1 MDSFSVNSLQCE
13 VTRNTLTCV
22 NLTNKNKQ
30 YLRQETRRGKKKS
43 RYWVAIRALKQLN
56 WRETQKL
63 LAAYRSSPNDF
74 ELRERIVE
82 GNLFIV
88 LRVVS
93 AILRR
98 RKTREEIDDLLTEG
112 YCGLLNAIE
121 KFDKLGSSSFG
132 AYASFW
138 IMQHVNRYLDMNESL
153 VRLPIQT
160 REKIRQGKLTGTES
174 GSLIHSQNKQDANDS
189 LGRSGHKREFYA
201 LTKANDWEMT
211 LVERAGHCKSLKQ
224 DILDNFGS
232 IDTGIES
239 FCKDRIDIRSFV
251 SKLPDREQLILCARN
266 GFEENIATLDSL
278 SERLGC
284 TRERVRQLEKSGYE
298 KVRNML
304 IAQNYEFANLFCDN
318 SSVIYQTDDFLISPG
333 RLVEFNDFFVP
344 KINKGK
350 VSCVEKRPENLTVE
364 KKIFSKAV
372 NYSFFTLGFVIP
384 IAAEKIF
391 YSNISKVNVPGGVH
405 PIKIV
410 FGEFMFSVKAV
421 LPAIDNMVCSNIN
434 IRWGTKKTIIPIL
447 QKRHEVCFAKFAE
460 DRDFVPGDCVFS
472 LYTTNQKDVFVLED
486 NVGCNSKSIHP
497 KINGKRSV
505 EIGAESNCISEVRL
519 IICQNFANGFVFN
532 TGAIKLLENK
542 LGRDC
547 SETEQQELK
556 RIMIKRSDDV
566 YLLPEMV
573 AENDTVADMTAR
585 IREYFAEYGCFSL
598 IVLFDEFGYALKNL
612 TNPDSDFRLFL
623 LKTVLPDLPD
633 NGKIFGRLQRQI
645 CIPGNISEEEV
656 TQTLAERIKEIL
668 QGYGDAVCIDDLD
681 NELPY
686 LNKPALEMILQEHI
700 ADAIE
705 IKVDGLSY
713 WKLVEFF
720 CLPDDFAE
728 YLQLTVSSMEEA
740 QTAPSLQT
748 LSEAMEQQYGE
759 GFREIYAVDDDDVF
773 KQIIKVCIADDQYS
787 WNRNVFAKQ
796 NAGQELNVADE
807 FLQTQ
812 QGIFHESEFFDYA
825 STHRGLTNTGML
837 ILTFLRN
844 KCIRLDQTHW
854 ISLKDFDNFSNF
866 STDTAEAIARELDLL
881 RGSKAFLPLGTLTE
895 AFLSNLPVFTINEQV
910 FYWNH
915 YLLASVAA
923 HKISEVQVINDEPSP
938 YTVTAMTIPQ
948 QVKIQGDVID
958 YIFQDL
964 RKTHCIFSSAND
976 VFEYLRTHQVRMV
989 KTKKLF
995 ARIRD
1000 FWGVE

>member
-1 MDSFSVNSLQCE
+1 MDAISL
-13 VTRNTLTCV
+13 
-22 NLTNKNKQ
+22 
-30 YLRQETRRGKKKS
+30 KS
-43 RYWVAIRALKQLN
+43 ISPPINVADIGDM
-56 WRETQKL
+56 
-63 LAAYRSSPNDF
+63 DF
-74 ELRERIVE
+74 ELSNKPMLEEAKFLEKNQPHSYLDDLLNLPRLHWQETQTLLRQYRDNPGNDALWDKIIE
-82 GNLFIV
+82 GNLHIV
-88 LRVVS
+88 ATTVRTMAKKITVLD
-93 AILRR
+93 
-98 RKTREEIDDLLTEG
+98 IDDLLYEG
-112 YCGLLNAIE
+112 YKGLCAAVS
-121 KFDKLGSSSFG
+121 KFDNIGGSDFG
-132 AYASFW
+132 GYAGYW
-138 IMQHVNRYLDMNESL
+138 IMQFVYRYIANNKSV
-153 VRLPIQT
+153 VRIPVQAQVKLA
-160 REKIRQGKLTGTES
+160 QGK
-174 GSLIHSQNKQDANDS
+174 IH
-189 LGRSGHKREFYA
+189 
-201 LTKANDWEMT
+201 
-211 LVERAGHCKSLKQ
+211 
-224 DILDNFGS
+224 
-232 IDTGIES
+232 
-239 FCKDRIDIRSFV
+239 RIDIAEDESNTDNSTSVKKYILTEGVDPFLCHVVEKDGSYRTLWQAIAENLGCWDISYVDRLKQRFKV
-251 SKLPDREQLILCARN
+251 QQYWGKLSDIEKKIVVLRNFARGSQKYTLEFLSSKL
-266 GFEENIATLDSL
+266 GY
-278 SERLGC
+278 
-284 TRERVRQLEKSGYE
+284 TRERVRQIEQEAYRKLKTAVRRTGYYS
-298 KVRNML
+298 VN
-304 IAQNYEFANLFCDN
+304 EFYGVDSECSAELPEIFT
-318 SSVIYQTDDFLISPG
+318 YSPAK
-333 RLVEFNDFFVP
+333 LH
-344 KINKGK
+344 
-350 VSCVEKRPENLTVE
+350 NLTELMFTCSATSNIE
-364 KKIFSKAV
+364 KCAIKSSNLKEQELIFISQI
-372 NYSFFTLGFVIP
+372 NYTFFAYGICIP
-384 IAAEKIF
+384 IASKKSF
-391 YSNISKVNVPGGVH
+391 LSQLNGNLTLGVPYSINIIYRGGVY
-405 PIKIV
+405 PAKVIV
-410 FGEFMFSVKAV
+410 PRTSAV
-421 LPAIDNMVCSNIN
+421 YNNVTL
-434 IRWGTKKTIIPIL
+434 RWGTRNPIL
-447 QKRHEVCFAKFAE
+447 SVLTQQFSECFNNLKTNRAWNKGYYSFA
-460 DRDFVPGDCVFS
+460 
-472 LYTTNQKDVFVLED
+472 LYSTEKQDNFVLQVMD
-486 NVGCNSKSIHP
+486 NTSGNDL
-497 KINGKRSV
+497 INKN
-505 EIGAESNCISEVRL
+505 ESNYSSPPHCAKSSLTKDL
-519 IICQNFANGFVFN
+519 IRVLLEEFSTGFVFN
-532 TGAIKLLENK
+532 ISTIKLLENK

-547 SETEQQELK
+547 SETEQRELK
-556 RIMIKRSDDV
+556 RIMFKRSDDV

-573 AENDTVADMTAR
+573 ADDETVADMTAR
-585 IREYFAEYGCFSL
+585 IKEYFAEYGCFSL
-598 IVLFDEFGYALKNL
+598 SVLFDEFGYVLKNL

-623 LKTVLPDLPD
+623 LKTILPDD
-633 NGKIFGRLQRQI
+633 GKIFGRLQRQI

-656 TQTLAERIKEIL
+656 TQTLAERIREML
-668 QGYGDAVCIDDLD
+668 QGYGDAVFIEDLD

-866 STDTAEAIARELDLL
+866 STDMAEAIARELDLL

-915 YLLASVAA
+915 YLLASIAA

-964 RKTHCIFSSAND
+964 RKTHCIFSSADD

>member
-1 MDSFSVNSLQCE
+1 MGIFSVKCPQCGVMLEADEKYIGARAACAECDFHFILQKIDEE
-13 VTRNTLTCV
+13 VVPVIELHPT
-22 NLTNKNKQ
+22 
-30 YLRQETRRGKKKS
+30 KS
-43 RYWVAIRALKQLN
+43 AGSEI
-56 WRETQKL
+56 
-63 LAAYRSSPNDF
+63 
-74 ELRERIVE
+74 
-82 GNLFIV
+82 
-88 LRVVS
+88 
-93 AILRR
+93 
-98 RKTREEIDDLLTEG
+98 REERKKQAQSLTEFK
-112 YCGLLNAIE
+112 E
-121 KFDKLGSSSFG
+121 FSFINPP
-132 AYASFW
+132 S
-138 IMQHVNRYLDMNESL
+138 
-153 VRLPIQT
+153 
-160 REKIRQGKLTGTES
+160 KLTFAKPVALIVPS
-174 GSLIHSQNKQDANDS
+174 GIIEVNSWNDI
-189 LGRSGHKREFYA
+189 LCACFNYA
-201 LTKANDWEMT
+201 LTHENAAVLRTFLDKENNLFSKRMILSSSAAN
-211 LVERAGHCKSLKQ
+211 LRRARELSENVFLETNLSASHIIQIVCGLMKNCGFPAEQFFIRYIPHGTNVSDLK
-224 DILDNFGS
+224 NEEYS
-232 IDTGIES
+232 IDNQPETEVSEQTTEKIVATSPIEVFQFYPNVLQALKNQNVS
-239 FCKDRIDIRSFV
+239 LVKDLLVVPGSRFSCERNIGSSKVKAMRALVNALRPYLQGSNTESIPLEALPIAPTLSPLGKENWEEMCSADQKFVDTEKIDKSDTSTTAVFQKRIDWSLLTAGIT
-251 SKLPDREQLILCARN
+251 LPVAYYDLFLKN
-266 GFEENIATLDSL
+266 L
-278 SERLGC
+278 S
-284 TRERVRQLEKSGYE
+284 YE
-298 KVRNML
+298 P
-304 IAQNYEFANLFCDN
+304 Q
-318 SSVIYQTDDFLISPG
+318 PG
-333 RLVEFNDFFVP
+333 E
-344 KINKGK
+344 GQ
-350 VSCVEKRPENLTVE
+350 
-364 KKIFSKAV
+364 AV
-372 NYSFFTLGFVIP
+372 
-384 IAAEKIF
+384 
-391 YSNISKVNVPGGVH
+391 
-405 PIKIV
+405 
-410 FGEFMFSVKAV
+410 
-421 LPAIDNMVCSNIN
+421 
-434 IRWGTKKTIIPIL
+434 
-447 QKRHEVCFAKFAE
+447 
-460 DRDFVPGDCVFS
+460 
-472 LYTTNQKDVFVLED
+472 DVVLED
-486 NVGCNSKSIHP
+486 KRYSARVIKVAFSSGRKPVLQLLWGSKNSGIVKVLQATFAQIYAQLSADRKNKEGLDHIFTFSQGKQLDEFILSLDKPLIEVSETDKQVPETCITSIQTVDIEEL
-497 KINGKRSV
+497 K
-505 EIGAESNCISEVRL
+505 AL
-519 IICQNFANGFVFN
+519 ICRDFSNGFVFN
-532 TGAIKLLENK
+532 AGTIKLLENK

-547 SETEQQELK
+547 SETEQRELK
-556 RIMIKRSDDV
+556 RIMFKRSDDV

-573 AENDTVADMTAR
+573 AEDDTLADMTAR
-585 IREYFAEYGCFSL
+585 IKEYFAEYGCFSL
-598 IVLFDEFGYALKNL
+598 SILFEEFGYALKNL

-623 LKTVLPDLPD
+623 LKTILSDD
-633 NGKIFGRLQRQI
+633 GKIFGRLQRQI

-656 TQTLAERIKEIL
+656 TQTLAERIREML

-686 LNKPALEMILQEHI
+686 LNKSALEMILQEHI

-854 ISLKDFDNFSNF
+854 ISLKGFDNFSNF
-866 STDTAEAIARELDLL
+866 STDMAEAIARELDLL

-964 RKTHCIFSSAND
+964 RKTHCVFSSAND

>member
-1 MDSFSVNSLQCE
+1 MGIFAIKCPNCGIELEAEDEYIGLNASCSECNFHFIVKKHVPSCITTDFILEQADTTDKNKLCFSFDAPPKNIAYSKPVSLHLPDDIIEVNKWSQVLLNCCDYALKNNPSAIQSLLDKETPFRKSIIFASDPSLLRVSKKIADNIYMETNVSATGIVQTICGLIKFCKFHTEEFSVNYVMKSCQPKKI
-13 VTRNTLTCV
+13 TKPI
-22 NLTNKNKQ
+22 NKADN
-30 YLRQETRRGKKKS
+30 YE
-43 RYWVAIRALKQLN
+43 
-56 WRETQKL
+56 
-63 LAAYRSSPNDF
+63 
-74 ELRERIVE
+74 
-82 GNLFIV
+82 
-88 LRVVS
+88 
-93 AILRR
+93 
-98 RKTREEIDDLLTEG
+98 
-112 YCGLLNAIE
+112 
-121 KFDKLGSSSFG
+121 
-132 AYASFW
+132 
-138 IMQHVNRYLDMNESL
+138 YLDNSFKQNLDISQIKTMLS
-153 VRLPIQT
+153 QAFS
-160 REKIRQGKLTGTES
+160 TG
-174 GSLIHSQNKQDANDS
+174 
-189 LGRSGHKREFYA
+189 F
-201 LTKANDWEMT
+201 
-211 LVERAGHCKSLKQ
+211 
-224 DILDNFGS
+224 NF
-232 IDTGIES
+232 
-239 FCKDRIDIRSFV
+239 
-251 SKLPDREQLILCARN
+251 N
-266 GFEENIATLDSL
+266 AT
-278 SERLGC
+278 
-284 TRERVRQLEKSGYE
+284 T
-298 KVRNML
+298 
-304 IAQNYEFANLFCDN
+304 
-318 SSVIYQTDDFLISPG
+318 
-333 RLVEFNDFFVP
+333 
-344 KINKGK
+344 
-350 VSCVEKRPENLTVE
+350 
-364 KKIFSKAV
+364 
-372 NYSFFTLGFVIP
+372 
-384 IAAEKIF
+384 
-391 YSNISKVNVPGGVH
+391 
-405 PIKIV
+405 
-410 FGEFMFSVKAV
+410 
-421 LPAIDNMVCSNIN
+421 
-434 IRWGTKKTIIPIL
+434 
-447 QKRHEVCFAKFAE
+447 
-460 DRDFVPGDCVFS
+460 
-472 LYTTNQKDVFVLED
+472 
-486 NVGCNSKSIHP
+486 
-497 KINGKRSV
+497 
-505 EIGAESNCISEVRL
+505 
-519 IICQNFANGFVFN
+519 
-532 TGAIKLLENK
+532 IKLLENK
-542 LGRDC
+542 LGRKC
-547 SETEQQELK
+547 SEEEIKTLK
-556 RIMIKRSDDV
+556 KEMFKRYDNV

-573 AENDTVADMTAR
+573 ADDKTVADMTAR
-585 IREYFAEYGCFSL
+585 IKEYFAEYGCFSL
-598 IVLFDEFGYALKNL
+598 SVLFEEFGYALKNL

-623 LKTVLPDLPD
+623 LKTILPDD
-633 NGKIFGRLQRQI
+633 GKIFGRLQRQI

-656 TQTLAERIKEIL
+656 TQTLAERIREML

-686 LNKPALEMILQEHI
+686 LNKSALEMILQEHV
-700 ADAIE
+700 ADVIE

-773 KQIIKVCIADDQYS
+773 KQIIKVCVADDQYS

-866 STDTAEAIARELDLL
+866 STDMAEAIARELDLL

-948 QVKIQGDVID
+948 REKIQGDVID
-958 YIFQDL
+958 YIFEDL
-964 RKTHCIFSSAND
+964 KNNHCIFSSADD

>member
-1 MDSFSVNSLQCE
+1 MDILIPNSEKKTFQYPGSPYFTFNDMPCN
-13 VTRNTLTCV
+13 VVRHTRPFALLIGNQEYKVSAWKHIWLNIVRYLYKTQIDTLLRLRNKACFNATRRICFKDSRHTLVRGDKITDYLWVETNFNAIAYV
-22 NLTNKNKQ
+22 NLSIELAALGQINLEGIIVFYNTTRKLLSQEKIEQDFNNKPLIEVSETDKQ
-30 YLRQETRRGKKKS
+30 VPETRITS
-43 RYWVAIRALKQLN
+43 IQTVDIEALK
-56 WRETQKL
+56 
-63 LAAYRSSPNDF
+63 A
-74 ELRERIVE
+74 
-82 GNLFIV
+82 
-88 LRVVS
+88 
-93 AILRR
+93 
-98 RKTREEIDDLLTEG
+98 
-112 YCGLLNAIE
+112 
-121 KFDKLGSSSFG
+121 
-132 AYASFW
+132 
-138 IMQHVNRYLDMNESL
+138 
-153 VRLPIQT
+153 
-160 REKIRQGKLTGTES
+160 
-174 GSLIHSQNKQDANDS
+174 LI
-189 LGRSGHKREFYA
+189 
-201 LTKANDWEMT
+201 
-211 LVERAGHCKSLKQ
+211 C
-224 DILDNFGS
+224 
-232 IDTGIES
+232 
-239 FCKDRIDIRSFV
+239 
-251 SKLPDREQLILCARN
+251 
-266 GFEENIATLDSL
+266 
-278 SERLGC
+278 
-284 TRERVRQLEKSGYE
+284 
-298 KVRNML
+298 
-304 IAQNYEFANLFCDN
+304 
-318 SSVIYQTDDFLISPG
+318 
-333 RLVEFNDFFVP
+333 
-344 KINKGK
+344 
-350 VSCVEKRPENLTVE
+350 
-364 KKIFSKAV
+364 
-372 NYSFFTLGFVIP
+372 
-384 IAAEKIF
+384 
-391 YSNISKVNVPGGVH
+391 
-405 PIKIV
+405 
-410 FGEFMFSVKAV
+410 
-421 LPAIDNMVCSNIN
+421 
-434 IRWGTKKTIIPIL
+434 
-447 QKRHEVCFAKFAE
+447 
-460 DRDFVPGDCVFS
+460 RDFS
-472 LYTTNQKDVFVLED
+472 
-486 NVGCNSKSIHP
+486 
-497 KINGKRSV
+497 
-505 EIGAESNCISEVRL
+505 
-519 IICQNFANGFVFN
+519 NGFVFN
-532 TGAIKLLENK
+532 AGTIKLLENK

-547 SETEQQELK
+547 SETEQRELK
-556 RIMIKRSDDV
+556 RIMFKRSDDV

-573 AENDTVADMTAR
+573 AEDDTIADMTAR
-585 IREYFAEYGCFSL
+585 IREYFAEYGYFSL
-598 IVLFDEFGYALKNL
+598 SILFEEFGYVLKNL

-623 LKTVLPDLPD
+623 LKTILPDD
-633 NGKIFGRLQRQI
+633 GKIFGRLQRQI

-656 TQTLAERIKEIL
+656 TQTLAERIREML

-686 LNKPALEMILQEHI
+686 LNKSALEMILQEHI

-866 STDTAEAIARELDLL
+866 STDMAEAIARELDLL

-938 YTVTAMTIPQ
+938 YTVTAMIIPQ